1 MDASKDERGDGE
13 YQANDKELED
23 DDSDLLKEVL
33 VATLVIWEIVPVLVA
48 EKIAIHAIAV
58 VGVATL
64 GDVRLE
70 VLLVFFVELFLDL
83 FIVAE
88 VLTTFATS
96 TKTNEQALEGD
107 TTSTEENVGIK
118 FRQLNRDIIH
128 RHL

>member
-1 MDASKDERGDGE
+1 M
-13 YQANDKELED
+13 
-23 DDSDLLKEVL
+23 
-33 VATLVIWEIVPVLVA
+33 
-48 EKIAIHAIAV
+48 